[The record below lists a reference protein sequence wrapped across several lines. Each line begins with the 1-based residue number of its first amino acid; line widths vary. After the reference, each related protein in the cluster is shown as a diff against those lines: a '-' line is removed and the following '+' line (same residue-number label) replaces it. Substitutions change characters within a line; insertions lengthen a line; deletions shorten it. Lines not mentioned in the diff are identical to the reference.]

1 MPGQA
6 SIAIDGPVASGK
18 TAVGRFLARR
28 LGYRFLDTGTMYRA
42 VTLVAIERGTNL
54 ENEESLTR
62 VADSLVIKL
71 GGDCSDR
78 LIVDEEDVTD
88 RLRDAGVERGVSL
101 VARASGVRSE
111 LVRQQRSIAK
121 EGPIVMVGRDIGTV
135 VLPDA
140 SAKVYLEAS
149 PHVRARRRQAE
160 LESEGRAP
168 DYQQLKQDILRRDAI
183 DSQRADSPLRPA
195 DDAVCICTDDLS
207 IKEVAEAILEI
218 AGPR

>member
-1 MPGQA
+1 
-6 SIAIDGPVASGK
+6 
-18 TAVGRFLARR
+18 
-28 LGYRFLDTGTMYRA
+28 MYRA

-88 RLRDAGVERGVSL
+88 RLRDADVERGVSL

-135 VLPDA
+135 VLPHA

-207 IKEVAEAILEI
+207 IEEVAEAILEI
-218 AGPR
+218 AGSR

>member
-88 RLRDAGVERGVSL
+88 RLRDADVERGVSL

-195 DDAVCICTDDLS
+195 DDAVWICTDDLS
-207 IKEVAEAILEI
+207 IQEVPEAILEI